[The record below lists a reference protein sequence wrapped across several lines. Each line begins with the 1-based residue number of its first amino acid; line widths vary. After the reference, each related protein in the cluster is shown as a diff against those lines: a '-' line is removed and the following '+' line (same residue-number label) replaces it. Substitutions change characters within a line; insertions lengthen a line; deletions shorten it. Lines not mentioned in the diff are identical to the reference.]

1 LKVLHPKRPLEPFFS
16 DKAITIFF
24 LSAML
29 KSFVQFIKRGNV
41 IDLAVGVII
50 GASFGKIVDSAVND
64 LIMPLV
70 SIPGDVDFSN
80 LYLPLSKKVP
90 LGLTL
95 AEARKLGPIFAWG
108 NFVTVVVNFF
118 ILAFIVFLLVRL
130 VHRLMKKDETQAPP
144 LTKQETLLTEIR
156 DLLKEKETVS

>member
-1 LKVLHPKRPLEPFFS
+1 
-16 DKAITIFF
+16 
-24 LSAML
+24 ML

>member
-1 LKVLHPKRPLEPFFS
+1 
-16 DKAITIFF
+16 
-24 LSAML
+24 ML

-156 DLLKEKETVS
+156 DLLKDKETVS